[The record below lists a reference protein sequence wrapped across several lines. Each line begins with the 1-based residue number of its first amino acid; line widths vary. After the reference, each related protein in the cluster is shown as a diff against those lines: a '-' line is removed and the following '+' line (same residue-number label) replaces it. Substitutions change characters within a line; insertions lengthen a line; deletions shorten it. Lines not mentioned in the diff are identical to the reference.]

1 MFNCCYGKHER
12 ILTCCWDYLGG
23 GGDALAKFEPKDVPT
38 MSMTITSVG
47 SNSNACA
54 SLNIIWHRN
63 RIELNFTSFLSR
75 IKQSDMFCEEFLSIF
90 TSLIFTFSI
99 FFNILFLLFAVLA
112 ICICLFTETALF
124 TFWIW
129 KILTI
134 YENCNKIN
142 CSVITILLLKN
153 FFFTVL

>member
-12 ILTCCWDYLGG
+12 ILTCCWDYLGGG

-99 FFNILFLLFAVLA
+99 FFNILFLLFVFV
-112 ICICLFTETALF
+112 CILKQRYLLFEF
-124 TFWIW
+124 ERF
-129 KILTI
+129 
-134 YENCNKIN
+134 
-142 CSVITILLLKN
+142 
-153 FFFTVL
+153 

>member
-12 ILTCCWDYLGG
+12 ILTCCWDYLGGG

-75 IKQSDMFCEEFLSIF
+75 IKQSDMFYETLLPILYQLDFH
-90 TSLIFTFSI
+90 
-99 FFNILFLLFAVLA
+99 FFNILFLLFVFV
-112 ICICLFTETALF
+112 CLPKQRYLLF
-124 TFWIW
+124 EF
-129 KILTI
+129 
-134 YENCNKIN
+134 ER
-142 CSVITILLLKN
+142 
-153 FFFTVL
+153 F

>member
-12 ILTCCWDYLGG
+12 ILTCCWDYLGGG

-99 FFNILFLLFAVLA
+99 FYFCYLYLFV
-112 ICICLFTETALF
+112 
-124 TFWIW
+124 
-129 KILTI
+129 
-134 YENCNKIN
+134 YRN
-142 CSVITILLLKN
+142 SVIYFLNLKDFN
-153 FFFTVL
+153 NL

>member
-12 ILTCCWDYLGG
+12 ILTCCWDYLGGG

-47 SNSNACA
+47 SNSNACS

-75 IKQSDMFCEEFLSIF
+75 IKQSDMFYETFLPIF
-90 TSLIFTFSI
+90 YQLDFH
-99 FFNILFLLFAVLA
+99 FFNIFQYFIFALFLLFV
-112 ICICLFTETALF
+112 CLPKQRYLLF
-124 TFWIW
+124 EF
-129 KILTI
+129 
-134 YENCNKIN
+134 ER
-142 CSVITILLLKN
+142 
-153 FFFTVL
+153 F

>member
-1 MFNCCYGKHER
+1 MFNCCYGKLER
-12 ILTCCWDYLGG
+12 ILTCCWDYLGGG

-47 SNSNACA
+47 SNSNAGA

-63 RIELNFTSFLSR
+63 KIELNFTSFLSR

-99 FFNILFLLFAVLA
+99 FYFCYLYLFV
-112 ICICLFTETALF
+112 
-124 TFWIW
+124 
-129 KILTI
+129 
-134 YENCNKIN
+134 YRN
-142 CSVITILLLKN
+142 SVIYFLNLKDFN
-153 FFFTVL
+153 NL

>member
-75 IKQSDMFCEEFLSIF
+75 IKQSDMFYETFLPIF
-90 TSLIFTFSI
+90 YQLDFHY
-99 FFNILFLLFAVLA
+99 FNILFLPCFCYLFV
-112 ICICLFTETALF
+112 
-124 TFWIW
+124 
-129 KILTI
+129 
-134 YENCNKIN
+134 YRN
-142 CSVITILLLKN
+142 SVIYFLNLKDFN
-153 FFFTVL
+153 NL

>member
-75 IKQSDMFCEEFLSIF
+75 IKQSDMFYETFLPIF
-90 TSLIFTFSI
+90 YQLDFH
-99 FFNILFLLFAVLA
+99 FFNIFQYFIFA
-112 ICICLFTETALF
+112 ICSAGNLYLFRYLF
-124 TFWIW
+124 V
-129 KILTI
+129 
-134 YENCNKIN
+134 YRN
-142 CSVITILLLKN
+142 SVIYFLNLKDFN
-153 FFFTVL
+153 NL

>member
-99 FFNILFLLFAVLA
+99 FFNILFLLF

-124 TFWIW
+124 TF
-129 KILTI
+129 
-134 YENCNKIN
+134 
-142 CSVITILLLKN
+142 
-153 FFFTVL
+153 

>member
-1 MFNCCYGKHER
+1 MFNCCYGKLER
-12 ILTCCWDYLGG
+12 ILTCCWDYLGGG

-99 FFNILFLLFAVLA
+99 FYFCYLYLFV
-112 ICICLFTETALF
+112 
-124 TFWIW
+124 
-129 KILTI
+129 
-134 YENCNKIN
+134 YRN
-142 CSVITILLLKN
+142 SVIYFLNLKDFN
-153 FFFTVL
+153 NL